1 MHLGIYIHIWGL
13 KIRIIFPYKA
23 CYCPEYLCEQL
34 SKTRNPLLKA
44 ITYNLSNCLCYEYQF
59 EQILA

>member
-13 KIRIIFPYKA
+13 EIRIIFSYKA
-23 CYCPEYLCEQL
+23 CYWPEYLCEQL
-34 SKTRNPLLKA
+34 SETRNPLLTL
-44 ITYNLSNCLCYEYQF
+44 ITYILSNCLFYEYQF